1 MNLADAVKRAPS
13 SESTPR
19 PGGFF
24 FRLMIFR
31 CQILVRSPMPIL
43 GLEGQASWGNSCLGV
58 GNQRR
63 KQGTRLWSEVESRLW
78 AWGLPIWIWSSG
90 FDSDDVSL
98 LSDKEVG
105 LHVRKKD
112 FSRNYARGSC
122 KFRRHLSELGVSSS
136 EY

>member
-1 MNLADAVKRAPS
+1 M
-13 SESTPR
+13 
-19 PGGFF
+19 
-24 FRLMIFR
+24 
-31 CQILVRSPMPIL
+31 RSPMPIL

-63 KQGTRLWSEVESRLW
+63 KQGTRLWSEVESRLR
-78 AWGLPIWIWSSG
+78 ASGLPIWIWSSG
-90 FDSDDVSL
+90 FDSDDVSF

-112 FSRNYARGSC
+112 FSRNYVRGGYN
-122 KFRRHLSELGVSSS
+122 FRGHFAELGVSSR